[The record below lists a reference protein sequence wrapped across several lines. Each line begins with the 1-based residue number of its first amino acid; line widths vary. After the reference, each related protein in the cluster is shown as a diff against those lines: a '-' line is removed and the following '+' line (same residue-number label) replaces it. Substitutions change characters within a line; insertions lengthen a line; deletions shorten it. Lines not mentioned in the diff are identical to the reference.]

1 MRTLKEI
8 NADYEKVLQSDLSS
22 REKTKKYVELMNEL
36 ERAYKIPA
44 LKDEAYERENKKV
57 IALYRKISMSRVFTD

>member
-1 MRTLKEI
+1 MRSLKEI
-8 NADYEKVLQSDLSS
+8 NADYEKVLRSNLSS

-36 ERAYKIPA
+36 ERTYKIPA

-57 IALYRKISMSRVFTD
+57 IALYRKISMSREL

>member
-8 NADYEKVLQSDLSS
+8 NADYEKVLHSNLSS
-22 REKTKKYVELMNEL
+22 REKTTKYVELMNEL
-36 ERAYKIPA
+36 EQTYKIPA

-57 IALYRKISMSRVFTD
+57 IALYRKISMSREL

>member
-8 NADYEKVLQSDLSS
+8 NADYEKVLHSNLSS

-36 ERAYKIPA
+36 EQTYNIPA
-44 LKDEAYERENKKV
+44 LKDETYERENKKV
-57 IALYRKISMSRVFTD
+57 VALYRKISMSR

>member
-22 REKTKKYVELMNEL
+22 EEKTKKYVELMNEL
-36 ERAYKIPA
+36 ERAYKIPV
-44 LKDEAYERENKKV
+44 LKDQAYERENKKV
-57 IALYRKISMSRVFTD
+57 VALYRKISMSREL

>member
-36 ERAYKIPA
+36 ERTYKVPV

-57 IALYRKISMSRVFTD
+57 IALYRKISMSREL

>member
-36 ERAYKIPA
+36 EQTYKIPA
-44 LKDEAYERENKKV
+44 LKDETYERENKKV
-57 IALYRKISMSRVFTD
+57 IALYRKISMSREF

>member
-8 NADYEKVLQSDLSS
+8 NADYEKVLQSGLSS
-22 REKTKKYVELMNEL
+22 EEKTKKYVELMNEL

-57 IALYRKISMSRVFTD
+57 IALYRKISMSREF

>member
-8 NADYEKVLQSDLSS
+8 NADYEKVLQSDLSI

-36 ERAYKIPA
+36 ERAYKIPV

-57 IALYRKISMSRVFTD
+57 IALYRKISMSREL

>member
-36 ERAYKIPA
+36 ERTYKVPA
-44 LKDEAYERENKKV
+44 LKDETYERENKKV
-57 IALYRKISMSRVFTD
+57 IALYRKISMSREL

>member
-8 NADYEKVLQSDLSS
+8 NADYEKVLHSNLSS

-36 ERAYKIPA
+36 EQTYKIPA
-44 LKDEAYERENKKV
+44 LKDETYERENKKV
-57 IALYRKISMSRVFTD
+57 VALYRKISMSREL

>member
-22 REKTKKYVELMNEL
+22 EEKTKKYVELMNEL
-36 ERAYKIPA
+36 EQTYKIPA
-44 LKDEAYERENKKV
+44 LKDETYERENKKV
-57 IALYRKISMSRVFTD
+57 VALYRKISMSREL

>member
-36 ERAYKIPA
+36 EQTYKIPA
-44 LKDEAYERENKKV
+44 LKDETYERENKKV
-57 IALYRKISMSRVFTD
+57 VALYRKISMSREL

>member
-36 ERAYKIPA
+36 ERTYKIPA
-44 LKDEAYERENKKV
+44 LKDETYERENKKV
-57 IALYRKISMSRVFTD
+57 IALYRKISMSREF

>member
-22 REKTKKYVELMNEL
+22 EEKTKKYVELLNEL
-36 ERAYKIPA
+36 EQTYKIPA
-44 LKDEAYERENKKV
+44 LKDETYERENKKV
-57 IALYRKISMSRVFTD
+57 VALYRKISMSREL